1 MKQSIVVIL
10 DPRGNIS
17 SGGEDVIQ
25 RHNLYA
31 NELTNHSKIYKL
43 IILTSSS
50 EKKLT
55 KNKGNRLEIY
65 QISKPTHN
73 PVMFAFKAKKILR
86 KYNFDVKLL
95 VAGDPWES
103 FWSSYFLGKF
113 LGKKTPIQ
121 TQVHG
126 DIADPYWKKINLI
139 NRARYYLAKVSL
151 PKSTSVRAVSR
162 HQVIN
167 LSKNFKIKLSK
178 IDVIPV
184 PIKVPGKTLAVNK
197 VTNRP
202 RTIGLVGRIH
212 KDRGIWDFVRLVKA
226 INSSTNDFKVIVIGT
241 GNQKSSFLKRLKLVI
256 SNKRVTY
263 LGQLSEKELNNAWNK
278 IGVLVSIAP
287 VESYGRV
294 MREALLAGVSVWA
307 TPTSG
312 AKDLFKECKGGQI
325 RVLELNDNPKVL
337 NQSFESLLNS
347 KIDLKYRSKFV
358 KENSGY
364 AAKLI
369 NSWLI
374 TIKKSNLYRN

>member
-73 PVMFAFKAKKILR
+73 PVMFAFKAKKLLK
-86 KYNFDVKLL
+86 KYDFDVKLL

-184 PIKVPGKTLAVNK
+184 PIKVPSKSLTVNK

-212 KDRGIWDFVRLVKA
+212 EDRGIWDFVRLVKA

-307 TPTSG
+307 APTSG
-312 AKDLFKECKGGQI
+312 AKDLFKECKSGQI
-325 RVLELNDNPKVL
+325 RVLELNDNPKIL
-337 NQSFESLLNS
+337 NQSFVSLLNS
-347 KIDLKYRSKFV
+347 KIDLKYRSKFI

-364 AAKLI
+364 AAKLV
-369 NSWLI
+369 NSWLSV
-374 TIKKSNLYRN
+374 IKN

>member
-1 MKQSIVVIL
+1 MKQSLIVIL

-103 FWSSYFLGKF
+103 FWSSYFLGKI

-184 PIKVPGKTLAVNK
+184 PIKVPSKSLTVNK

-212 KDRGIWDFVRLVKA
+212 EDRGIWDFVRLVKA

-307 TPTSG
+307 APTSG

>member
-1 MKQSIVVIL
+1 MKQSIIVIL

-184 PIKVPGKTLAVNK
+184 PIKVPSKSLTVNK

-212 KDRGIWDFVRLVKA
+212 EDRGIWDFVRLVKA
-226 INSSTNDFKVIVIGT
+226 INSLTNDFKVIVIGT

-307 TPTSG
+307 APTSG
-312 AKDLFKECKGGQI
+312 AKDLFKECKSGQI

-347 KIDLKYRSKFV
+347 KIDLKYRSKFI

-374 TIKKSNLYRN
+374 TIKKFNLYRN

>member
-1 MKQSIVVIL
+1 MKQSIILML

-25 RHNLYA
+25 RHNLFAKELA
-31 NELTNHSKIYKL
+31 NKSIGYKL
-43 IILTSSS
+43 IILTTTT
-50 EKKLT
+50 KQKLAT
-55 KNKGNRLEIY
+55 NSGNQLGIY

-73 PVMFAFKAKKILR
+73 PVMFAFKAKKLLR
-86 KYNFDVKLL
+86 KYKFDIKLL

-103 FWSSYFLGKF
+103 FWSSYFLNNF

-139 NRARYYLAKVSL
+139 NLARYYLAKVSL
-151 PKSTSVRAVSR
+151 AKSTSVRAVSR
-162 HQVIN
+162 HQSIN
-167 LSKNFKIKLSK
+167 LSRKFKIKLSK

-184 PIKVPGKTLAVNK
+184 PIKVPTKSLAINK

-212 KDRGIWDFVRLVKA
+212 EDRGIWDFLRLVKS
-226 INSSTNDFKVIVIGT
+226 INSSVQDFKVIVIGT
-241 GNQKSSFLKRLKLVI
+241 GNQKSSFLKGLKLVI
-256 SNKRVTY
+256 SNKRVIY

-325 RVLELNDNPKVL
+325 RVLDLNDNPRIL
-337 NQSFESLLNS
+337 NQSFDSLLKS
-347 KIDLKYRSKFV
+347 KIDLKYRIKFI
-358 KENSGY
+358 KENNGY

-369 NSWLI
+369 NSWLSV
-374 TIKKSNLYRN
+374 IKK

>member
-1 MKQSIVVIL
+1 MKQSIIVIL

-184 PIKVPGKTLAVNK
+184 PIKVPSKSLAVNK

-212 KDRGIWDFVRLVKA
+212 EDRGIWDFVRLVKA

-307 TPTSG
+307 APTSG

-358 KENSGY
+358 KENSRY

>member
-73 PVMFAFKAKKILR
+73 PVMFAFKARKILR

-184 PIKVPGKTLAVNK
+184 PIKVPSKSLAVNK

-212 KDRGIWDFVRLVKA
+212 EDRGIWDFVRLVKA

-312 AKDLFKECKGGQI
+312 AKDLFKECKSGQI
-325 RVLELNDNPKVL
+325 RVLELNDNPKIL
-337 NQSFESLLNS
+337 NQSFVSLLNS
-347 KIDLKYRSKFV
+347 KIDLKYRSKFI

-369 NSWLI
+369 NSWLSV
-374 TIKKSNLYRN
+374 IKK

>member
-73 PVMFAFKAKKILR
+73 PVMFAFKAIKILR

-167 LSKNFKIKLSK
+167 LSKNFKSKLSK

-184 PIKVPGKTLAVNK
+184 PIKVPSKSLTVNK

-212 KDRGIWDFVRLVKA
+212 EDRGIWDFIRLVKA
-226 INSSTNDFKVIVIGT
+226 INSLTNDFKVIVIGT

-307 TPTSG
+307 APTSG
-312 AKDLFKECKGGQI
+312 AKDLFKECKSGQI
-325 RVLELNDNPKVL
+325 RVLELNDNPKIL
-337 NQSFESLLNS
+337 NQSFVSLLNS
-347 KIDLKYRSKFV
+347 KIDLKYRSKFI

>member
-184 PIKVPGKTLAVNK
+184 PIKVPSKSLAVNK

-212 KDRGIWDFVRLVKA
+212 EDRGIWDFVRLVKA

-294 MREALLAGVSVWA
+294 MREAWLAVVSVWA

-312 AKDLFKECKGGQI
+312 AKDLFKECKSGQI
-325 RVLELNDNPKVL
+325 RVLELNDNPKIL
-337 NQSFESLLNS
+337 NQSFVSLLNS
-347 KIDLKYRSKFV
+347 KIDLKYRSKFI

-369 NSWLI
+369 NSWLSV
-374 TIKKSNLYRN
+374 IKK

>member
-1 MKQSIVVIL
+1 MKQSIILML

-31 NELTNHSKIYKL
+31 KELANKSIAYKL
-43 IILTSSS
+43 IILTTTSNQ
-50 EKKLT
+50 KLAT
-55 KNKGNRLEIY
+55 NSGNQLGIY

-73 PVMFAFKAKKILR
+73 PVRFALKARKIL
-86 KYNFDVKLL
+86 KKHNFDAKLL
-95 VAGDPWES
+95 IAGDPWES
-103 FWSSYFLGKF
+103 FWSSYFLNNF
-113 LGKKTPIQ
+113 LSKKNPIQ

-139 NRARYYLAKVSL
+139 NLARYYLARVSL
-151 PKSTSVRAVSR
+151 AKSTSVRAVSR
-162 HQVIN
+162 HQAIN
-167 LSKNFKIKLSK
+167 LSKKFKIDLSK

-184 PIKVPGKTLAVNK
+184 PIKVPTKSLAITK

-212 KDRGIWDFVRLVKA
+212 EDRGIWDFLRLVKS
-226 INSSTNDFKVIVIGT
+226 INSSVQDFKVIVIGS
-241 GNQKSSFLKRLKLVI
+241 GNQKSNFLARLKSII
-256 SNKRVTY
+256 SNSRVIY
-263 LGQLSEKELNNAWNK
+263 LGQLSERELKNAWNK

-294 MREALLAGVSVWA
+294 MREALLAGVPVWA

-312 AKDLFKECKGGQI
+312 AKDLFKECNGGQI
-325 RVLELNDNPKVL
+325 KALELSDNPKIL
-337 NQSFESLLNS
+337 NQSFELLLKS
-347 KIDLKYRSKFV
+347 KINLKFRNKFI

-364 AAKLI
+364 AAELV
-369 NSWLI
+369 NSWMH
-374 TIKKSNLYRN
+374 TIKNYNKV

>member
-184 PIKVPGKTLAVNK
+184 PIKVPSKSLAVNK

-212 KDRGIWDFVRLVKA
+212 EDRGIWDFVRLVKA

-312 AKDLFKECKGGQI
+312 AKDLFKECKSGQI
-325 RVLELNDNPKVL
+325 RVLELNDNPKIL
-337 NQSFESLLNS
+337 NQSFVSLLNS
-347 KIDLKYRSKFV
+347 KIDLKYRSKFI